1 MSEFKNG
8 DWVVSHNGSC
18 SRISCDEEAKALST
32 VYKEYYEMWQPK
44 AGDYCWFYS
53 PTEYNRSYYKDRI
66 NLKFGRF
73 EKYVE
78 DRVEPYRFKDVD
90 GVDHSAT
97 HCEPYIGTIPTII
110 KDSQ

>member
-1 MSEFKNG
+1 MGMSKF
-8 DWVVSHNGSC
+8 
-18 SRISCDEEAKALST
+18 
-32 VYKEYYEMWQPK
+32 K

-66 NLKFGRF
+66 NIKFGIF
-73 EKYVE
+73 ESYVE

-97 HCEPYIGTIPTII
+97 HCEPYIAPLPTII
-110 KDSQ
+110 KEIEHD